1 MTKITPIAQL
11 RRSIIVT
18 FLENKS
24 KYNFQNIIETAV
36 VILDHV
42 RFRVYILV
50 EIFEVRNFFSGK
62 LFRLKFYKS
71 GFPGYFSSFYE
82 FLILYVCFAPKLLFV
97 RRFWK
102 LWVIFEIFFFSG
114 DQIMITPFSW
124 SFRSSKT
131 SCCRKVNEKKFFNH
145 FDWLRMTQF
154 FGFERIDNYHLNFY
168 KT

>member
-11 RRSIIVT
+11 RHSIIVT

-36 VILDHV
+36 VILEHV

-102 LWVIFEIFFFSG
+102 LWVIFEIFFSLAIRLWSHLSA
-114 DQIMITPFSW
+114 DHSLDLECTSMMI
-124 SFRSSKT
+124 
-131 SCCRKVNEKKFFNH
+131 
-145 FDWLRMTQF
+145 LR
-154 FGFERIDNYHLNFY
+154 RNF
-168 KT
+168 